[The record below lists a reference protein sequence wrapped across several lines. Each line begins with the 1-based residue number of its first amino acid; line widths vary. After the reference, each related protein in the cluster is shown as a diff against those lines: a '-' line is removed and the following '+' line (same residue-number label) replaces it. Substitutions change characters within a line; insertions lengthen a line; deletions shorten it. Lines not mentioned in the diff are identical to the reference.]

1 MWDQFLG
8 WEKDPLEEGMA
19 THSSMLA
26 WEIPRMGET
35 GKLQSMGL
43 QRAGH
48 DRAHTEKQKKRHGPK
63 SVGESAGSRLQPT
76 GVRQETRLATARS
89 HSHQLERVACLL
101 CALQRSQGLREGK
114 DSEEAGPGRLT
125 HPGTWWQGKQR

>member
-1 MWDQFLG
+1 
-8 WEKDPLEEGMA
+8 MA

-26 WEIPRMGET
+26 WEIPWIEEAG
-35 GKLQSMGL
+35 GLQSMGF

-48 DRAHTEKQKKRHGPK
+48 DRAHTEKQKKQYEPK
-63 SVGESAGSRLQPT
+63 SSGESAGSRLQPT
-76 GVRQETRLATARS
+76 GVWQETRLATARS

-101 CALQRSQGLREGK
+101 CALQRSHGLREGK
-114 DSEEAGPGRLT
+114 GSEKAGPGRLS